1 MKNETMKEKLFYIK
15 DKKMLF
21 VTGQAT
27 AEPVPNGV
35 YDGVVRRMTDS
46 PKRNE
51 WKNTGRG
58 AMFTGTYTPGTDA
71 ASVASSIRSEV
82 TCVGAFN
89 DNLLFTEQIG
99 GTGAIYRKTSIADM
113 SEVIA
118 FSDTAYSIESF
129 DTSNTKIAVSAS
141 YAHFAHIGTLEPSGR
156 GGVSIITEGESI
168 DKNPSF
174 DKSNPNVLYYES
186 AGILLAGEDEPDEPE
201 MMTPAEMMRTMRRMT
216 QTGPSAIVRIN
227 FTTSTLDYIL
237 EDENTSYIKP
247 QTDKDG
253 TLYFIRKPYKD
264 EQPKG
269 EGFLTSLVMVPVRF
283 FSALGGF
290 FNFFSMKYSGQT
302 LTNNG
307 TRAKGKD
314 EKQIFIDGNLIDAE
328 KALKEN
334 SGEQNPGI
342 IPKSFELCRLSG
354 GEIEVVMRGVIAFTF
369 DPDGNV
375 VYSNGNT
382 IVRINTDGKEERLV
396 NDKSAE
402 GVTCLKFIDIDF

>member
-1 MKNETMKEKLFYIK
+1 MKEKLFYIK
-15 DKKMLF
+15 DKKMFF
-21 VTGQAT
+21 VTGQAKG
-27 AEPVPNGV
+27 EPVPNGV

-46 PKRNE
+46 AKRNE

-58 AMFTGTYTPGTDA
+58 AMFTGTYTPGMDS

-82 TCVGAFN
+82 NCVGSS
-89 DNLLFTEQIG
+89 DGNLLFTEKIA
-99 GTGAIYRKTSIADM
+99 GTGAIYKKTSIADM

-118 FSDTAYSIESF
+118 FSDTSYSIDSF
-129 DTSNTKIAVSAS
+129 DTTEGRVAVSAE
-141 YAHFAHIGTLEPSGR
+141 YAHCAHIGTLDPSGR
-156 GGVSIITEGESI
+156 GGVHIITEGESI
-168 DKNPSF
+168 DKNPTF
-174 DKSNPNVLYYES
+174 DRSNPNVLYYES
-186 AGILLAGEDEPDEPE
+186 AGILLAGEEDAEPDP
-201 MMTPAEMMRTMRRMT
+201 MTMSPAEIMRQIRRMT

-264 EQPKG
+264 EAPKG

-283 FSALGGF
+283 FRALGGF

-314 EKQIFIDGNLIDAE
+314 EKQVFIDGNLIDAE

-334 SGEQNPGI
+334 SGEENPGI
-342 IPKSFELCRLSG
+342 IPKSFELCRLSS
-354 GEIEVVMRGVIAFTF
+354 GEIEVVKRGVIAYTF

-382 IVRINTDGKEERLV
+382 IVRINADGKEERLV
-396 NDKSAE
+396 KDKSAE
-402 GVTCLKFIDIDF
+402 GVTFIKFIDIDF

>member
-15 DKKMLF
+15 DKKMFF
-21 VTGQAT
+21 VTGQAKG
-27 AEPVPNGV
+27 EPVPNGV

-46 PKRNE
+46 AKRNE
-51 WKNTGRG
+51 WKNSGRG
-58 AMFTGTYTPGTDA
+58 AMFTGNYTPGTDA
-71 ASVASSIRSEV
+71 ASVASSVRSEV
-82 TCVGAFN
+82 TCVGGMN
-89 DNLLFTEQIG
+89 GNLLFTEQIG

-118 FSDTAYSIESF
+118 FSDTSYSIESF
-129 DTSNTKIAVSAS
+129 DTTSERVAVSAA
-141 YAHFAHIGTLEPSGR
+141 YAHFAHIGLLDPSGR
-156 GGVSIITEGESI
+156 GGVTVITEGESI

-174 DKSNPNVLYYES
+174 DKSNPSILYYES
-186 AGILLAGEDEPDEPE
+186 AGILLAGEEEPEEPE
-201 MMTPAEMMRTMRRMT
+201 MMTPAEIMRQMRRMT

-237 EDENTSYIKP
+237 EDENTSYVKP

-253 TLYFIRKPYKD
+253 NLYFIRKPYKE

-334 SGEQNPGI
+334 SGEENPGI

-354 GEIEVVMRGVIAFTF
+354 GEIEVVKRGVIAYTF

-382 IVRINTDGKEERLV
+382 IVRLYPDGKEERLV
-396 NDKSAE
+396 KDKSAE

>member
-1 MKNETMKEKLFYIK
+1 MKEKLLYIK
-15 DKKMLF
+15 DKKMFF
-21 VTGQAT
+21 VTGQAKG
-27 AEPVPNGV
+27 EPVPNGV

-46 PKRNE
+46 AKRNE

-58 AMFTGTYTPGTDA
+58 AMFTGTYTPGMDA
-71 ASVASSIRSEV
+71 ASVASNIRSEV
-82 TCVGAFN
+82 TCVGEA
-89 DNLLFTEQIG
+89 DGNLLFTERIA

-113 SEVIA
+113 SEVVA
-118 FSDTAYSIESF
+118 FSDTSYSIDSF
-129 DTSNTKIAVSAS
+129 DSAEGRVAVAAE
-141 YAHFAHIGTLEPSGR
+141 YAHMSHIGTFDPSGR
-156 GGVSIITEGESI
+156 GGVRIITEGESI

-174 DKSNPNVLYYES
+174 DRSNPSVLYYES
-186 AGILLAGEDEPDEPE
+186 AGILLLGEDDEIEEPE
-201 MMTPAEMMRTMRRMT
+201 AMTPAQIMSTMRRMT

-227 FTTSTLDYIL
+227 FATSTLDYIL

-247 QTDKDG
+247 QTDKNG

-269 EGFLTSLVMVPVRF
+269 EGFFTSLVLVPVRF
-283 FSALGGF
+283 FRALGGF

-307 TRAKGKD
+307 ARAKGKN

-354 GEIEVVMRGVIAFTF
+354 GEIEVVKKGVIAYTF
-369 DPDGNV
+369 DPNGNV

-382 IVRINTDGKEERLV
+382 IVRIGSDGKEERLV
-396 NDKSAE
+396 KDKSAE
-402 GVTCLKFIDIDF
+402 GVTFIKFIDIDF